1 VLAFLKNK
9 ERKLIM
15 KNIFK
20 TISICLVS
28 LMVSFS
34 LANASSGTFKLS
46 HDLGFGKDTNLDAI
60 TKGRLFQ
67 VVIMT
72 QNRLVRK
79 DLKGIT
85 SAELATD
92 WSANAD
98 ATEWT
103 FKLRK
108 GVKFH
113 DGSDFDAEDVKY
125 SLMRVKDPEI
135 GSPAK
140 KSLSVVTDIEI
151 VDSHTVKM
159 KLNTSFADFPLNLT
173 DYRLR
178 MIPSGSGDTIGKT
191 GIGTGPFI
199 VEKFDAEDVKY
210 SLMRVKDPEIGSPAK
225 KSLSVVTDI
234 EIVDSHTVKMKL
246 NTSFADFPLNL
257 TDYRLRMIP
266 SGSGDTIGKTGI
278 GTGPFIVEK
287 FDAEGTTILKANP
300 NYWEGAPGLAEVQV
314 IAIPDGEARVQALL
328 TGQIDMNRYVQFSQK
343 KIFDGNSKFKTSV
356 IPTGNWRGM
365 VMNTERAPFDNPK
378 VRKAVRLAVDRQELV
393 DTVMGGEAVVS
404 CDTPVAPTDQ
414 YRHNMSCGQNIA
426 EAKKLLKEAGYP
438 NGIEMVIHV
447 STKEPTWPTI
457 AEVIQ
462 QQVAKAGIKVEIKMT
477 PSKSYWKETW
487 MKKDVAMTRWNER
500 SADSVLHEVYHSSA
514 KWNESYYK
522 SSDFD
527 KNLADARG
535 ELDFTKRKALYEKAQ
550 HTLWNQSGTMI
561 PYHVSKLVV
570 TNSRVKNLDE
580 VEVFSIQWHK
590 VKVD

>member
-1 VLAFLKNK
+1 
-9 ERKLIM
+9 M

-20 TISICLVS
+20 LISFSLVS
-28 LMVSFS
+28 LFLSFS
-34 LANASSGTFKLS
+34 LANASSGVFKLS

-79 DLKGIT
+79 NLDGVT
-85 SAELATD
+85 SPELATD
-92 WSANAD
+92 WSGNAD

-103 FKLRK
+103 FNLRK
-108 GVKFH
+108 GIKFH

-125 SLMRVKDPEI
+125 SLMRVKDPDI

-140 KSLSVVTDIEI
+140 KSMSSVTAIEI

-159 KLNTSFADFPLNLT
+159 KLNTSFADFPLL
-173 DYRLR
+173 
-178 MIPSGSGDTIGKT
+178 
-191 GIGTGPFI
+191 
-199 VEKFDAEDVKY
+199 
-210 SLMRVKDPEIGSPAK
+210 
-225 KSLSVVTDI
+225 
-234 EIVDSHTVKMKL
+234 
-246 NTSFADFPLNL
+246 L

-300 NYWEGAPGLAEVQV
+300 NYWEGAPKIAEVHV

-328 TGQIDMNRYVQFSQK
+328 TGQIDMNRYVKFNQK
-343 KIFDGNSKFKTSV
+343 KIFDGNSKFNVSV

-365 VMNTERAPFDNPK
+365 VMRTDTAPFDNPK

-393 DTVMGGEAVVS
+393 DLVMDGAATVS
-404 CDTPVAPTDQ
+404 CDTPVAPSDQ
-414 YRHNMSCGQNIA
+414 YRLDMDCPQDISK
-426 EAKKLLKEAGYP
+426 AKNLLREAGYP

-457 AEVIQ
+457 GEVLQ
-462 QQVAKAGIKVEIKMT
+462 QQFAKAGIKAEVKMT

-487 MKKDVAMTRWNER
+487 MKKAVSMTRWNER
-500 SADSVLHEVYHSSA
+500 PADSILHEAYHSGA
-514 KWNESYYK
+514 KWNESFYK
-522 SSDFD
+522 SSSFD

-535 ELDFTKRKALYEKAQ
+535 ELDFNKRKAAYQNAQ
-550 HTLWNQSGTMI
+550 KTLWEEAGTMI

-570 TNSRVKNLDE
+570 TSSRVKNLDE
-580 VEVFSIQWHK
+580 VEFFSIRWHTLS
-590 VKVD
+590 VN